1 MMVPFNIALRYT
13 FSKKSTNAIQI
24 ISGLCIGGMA
34 IGTAA
39 LILILSVFNGFEDLL
54 SGLIGTLNADI
65 RITAA
70 QGKFFD
76 PTTIDSTVW
85 SQYPTIK
92 VRTKVLEESV
102 MIDFDGSQSFAKM
115 KAVDKQ
121 YPQVTGIEKALVDG
135 SFDLLDSLGHP
146 QAVIGIGLGNKV
158 SARMDDE
165 FTPLKVFAPKNEVP
179 SSLES
184 PFVELQSTIK
194 GVFSIQQDPDNELII
209 VDLGFGQELLRL
221 DNQISAIELKCDP
234 NTDLSDLQQKLQSAL
249 GEKFVVKDRIAQDE
263 AFLKLMNME
272 KWVSYSVLLLALI
285 LIAFNLVGCLWIIV
299 LDKKKD
305 IAILQSMGLT
315 KSRVGHIFGWIG
327 LLYAWL
333 GFSIGWILAV
343 LAYFAHKRFKLVRI
357 PDSFIVDSYPI
368 QLRFS
373 DTIIVF
379 LTISIIGILC
389 SLPAIWRASNLSRYL
404 RFD

>member
-1 MMVPFNIALRYT
+1 MVVW
-13 FSKKSTNAIQI
+13 
-24 ISGLCIGGMA
+24 
-34 IGTAA
+34 GTAA

-76 PTTIDSTVW
+76 PTSIDSKVW
-85 SQYPTIK
+85 AQYPTIK

-221 DNQISAIELKCDP
+221 DNQISAIELKNVTP
-234 NTDLSDLQQKLQSAL
+234 
-249 GEKFVVKDRIAQDE
+249 IPI
-263 AFLKLMNME
+263 FL
-272 KWVSYSVLLLALI
+272 I
-285 LIAFNLVGCLWIIV
+285 C
-299 LDKKKD
+299 
-305 IAILQSMGLT
+305 
-315 KSRVGHIFGWIG
+315 SRN
-327 LLYAWL
+327 
-333 GFSIGWILAV
+333 
-343 LAYFAHKRFKLVRI
+343 
-357 PDSFIVDSYPI
+357 
-368 QLRFS
+368 
-373 DTIIVF
+373 
-379 LTISIIGILC
+379 C
-389 SLPAIWRASNLSRYL
+389 NLS
-404 RFD
+404 